1 MKLFGTSGR
10 ESLTLPLISFSNDTS
25 SPLVST
31 KVKKSKKKM
40 MEQKKS
46 QSFEETSSEAL
57 KPPKLSAMSRSKT
70 YDSSVSKGPEN
81 ESAPE
86 QKRSFSMNLPK
97 HNVTFHKVFKEVPE
111 EENLIDSF
119 SCAWQKEVLYQGR
132 LYISP
137 NFICF
142 FCSMLRKEIKTLIPV
157 TSVAVLKKANT
168 ALLVPNALSI
178 KTTEGDKYLFGSL
191 RNREAAFQVVSS
203 LCSHLQ
209 GSQISDVSQ
218 DGSTNSSPLVSP
230 ADTSSEQCK
239 KTLNSSLSDLE
250 QKSEVYRFPDVSDGA
265 SQVINRIK
273 GGNQVAGSSLEVQT
287 KGESWKNKAS
297 PKTAIQAR
305 WREISTINVILIIYL
320 LLVII
325 LLLSSGYIGLRIVDL
340 EQQLTSMGAWPDRS

>member
-1 MKLFGTSGR
+1 MKLFGMSGR
-10 ESLTLPLISFSNDTS
+10 EALTFPVISFSTDTS
-25 SPLVST
+25 PPLASA
-31 KVKKSKKKM
+31 KVKKNKKKM
-40 MEQKKS
+40 TEQKKS
-46 QSFEETSSEAL
+46 RSLEETGSEAL

-70 YDSSVSKGPEN
+70 YDSSVSKGPDN
-81 ESAPE
+81 ESASE

-142 FCSMLRKEIKTLIPV
+142 FCSMLRKEIKTQIPV

-168 ALLVPNALSI
+168 ARLVPNALSI
-178 KTTEGDKYLFGSL
+178 KTIEGEKYLFGSL
-191 RNREAAFQVVSS
+191 RNREAAYQVVSS

-209 GSQISDVSQ
+209 
-218 DGSTNSSPLVSP
+218 DGSTSSSPLVS
-230 ADTSSEQCK
+230 AGDTSSEHCK

-250 QKSEVYRFPDVSDGA
+250 QKSDEVCRFPDVPDGA

-273 GGNQVAGSSLEVQT
+273 GGNQVAGSSPEVQS
-287 KGESWKNKAS
+287 KGESWKNKAR
-297 PKTAIQAR
+297 PKTAIQSR
-305 WREISTINVILIIYL
+305 WREISTINVLLIIYL
-320 LLVII
+320 LLVV
-325 LLLSSGYIGLRIVDL
+325 LLLVSSGYIGLRIVEL
-340 EQQLTSMGAWPDRS
+340 EQQLTSMGAWPDS